1 MKASPFSLI
10 IALLLLLMPGF
21 GQAQIAKFSNE
32 FLSIGVS
39 ADAMGMGKSVVA
51 SVDDVTAIYWNPAGL
66 ASQPNKYEIGFM
78 HSEYFAGIAKYDFG
92 AFSVMLDS
100 NKHAFGAGFV
110 RFAVDDIP
118 NTLDLVDPAGN
129 IDYDKVTAFSVGDYG
144 IFMTYSRNIIKGL
157 NVGGTVKIITRRA
170 GDINVNAGFSAKSW
184 GFGIDLGAIY
194 QLKDWKFGLHLKDI
208 TTTFNAWSFEFT
220 DAAKETFLETG
231 NVIPANSQE
240 LTAPQIILG
249 VAYYKMW
256 KDKIE
261 LTAEI
266 DFDITTDGK
275 RNVLIT
281 GKPFSINPHFGFELG
296 FAGIVY
302 GRAGIHNIQKV
313 LDGDNEGTKIS
324 IQPNIGGG
332 LKFKTFHIDYAFTD
346 IGNVSE
352 AGYSHVISAK
362 VGLNLTKKNKD
373 EMP

>member
-1 MKASPFSLI
+1 MKAALFSL
-10 IALLLLLMPGF
+10 LLSSLILVLPRHSA
-21 GQAQIAKFSNE
+21 AQIAKFSNE

-51 SVDDVTAIYWNPAGL
+51 SVDDATSIYWNPAGL
-66 ASQPNKYEIGFM
+66 TRQTEKYQVAFM

-100 NKHAFGAGFV
+100 NKHAFGVGLV

-118 NTLDLVDPAGN
+118 NTLDLVDPSGN
-129 IDYDKVTAFSVGDYG
+129 IDYDKVTSFSVGDYG
-144 IFMTYSRNIIKGL
+144 IYLTYSRHIIKGL
-157 NVGGTVKIITRRA
+157 SVGGSVKIITRRA
-170 GDINVNAGFSAKSW
+170 GDINVNAGFRAKSW

-194 QLKDWKFGLHLKDI
+194 EHKDWRFGIHLKDI

-220 DAAKETFLETG
+220 EAARETFMETG
-231 NVIPANSQE
+231 NVIPSNSQE

-249 VAYYKMW
+249 VAYSKMW

-261 LTAEI
+261 LTAEV

-281 GKPFSINPHFGFELG
+281 GNPFSINPHFGFELG

-302 GRAGIHNIQKV
+302 GRAGINNIQKV
-313 LDGDNEGTKIS
+313 LDGDNEGTRIS

-332 LKFKTFHIDYAFTD
+332 VKFRTFRVDYAFTD

-362 VGLNLTKKNKD
+362 VGLNIDKKNRN
-373 EMP
+373 E

>member
-1 MKASPFSLI
+1 MKVTSFSI
-10 IALLLLLMPGF
+10 IASLLVLLLPTMS
-21 GQAQIAKFSNE
+21 QAQIAKFSNE

-39 ADAMGMGKSVVA
+39 ADAMAMGKSVVA
-51 SVDDVTAIYWNPAGL
+51 SVDDATAIYWNPAGL
-66 ASQPNKYEIGFM
+66 ATQPDKYQVAFM

-100 NKHAFGAGFV
+100 NKHAFGLGLV

-118 NTLDLVDPAGN
+118 NTLDLVDPSGN
-129 IDYDKVTAFSVGDYG
+129 IDYDKVTSFSVGDYG
-144 IFMTYSRNIIKGL
+144 IFLSYSRHIVKGL

-170 GDINVNAGFSAKSW
+170 GDINVNTGFSAKSW

-194 QLKDWKFGLHLKDI
+194 THKDWRFGLHLKDI

-220 DAAKETFLETG
+220 EAAKETFIETG
-231 NVIPANSQE
+231 NIIPSNSQE

-249 VAYYKMW
+249 VAYSKMW

-261 LTAEI
+261 LTAEV

-281 GKPFSINPHFGFELG
+281 GSPFSINPHFGVELG

-302 GRAGIHNIQKV
+302 GRAGINNIQKV
-313 LDGDNEGTKIS
+313 LDSDNEGSKIS

-332 LKFKTFHIDYAFTD
+332 IKFRTFSVDYAFTD

-362 VGLNLTKKNKD
+362 VGLNLNKKTRN
-373 EMP
+373 E

>member
-1 MKASPFSLI
+1 MKAALFSLI
-10 IALLLLLMPGF
+10 ATLLVFAMPGSSR
-21 GQAQIAKFSNE
+21 AQIAKFSNE

-39 ADAMGMGKSVVA
+39 ADAMAMGKSVAA
-51 SVDDVTAIYWNPAGL
+51 SVDDATAIYWNPAGL
-66 ASQPNKYEIGFM
+66 SLQPDKYQIAFM

-100 NKHAFGAGFV
+100 NKHAFGVGLV
-110 RFAVDDIP
+110 RFAVDNIP
-118 NTLDLVDPAGN
+118 NTLDLVDPSGN
-129 IDYDKVTAFSVGDYG
+129 IDYDKVTSFSVGDYG
-144 IFMTYSRNIIKGL
+144 IYLSYSRHIIKGL
-157 NVGGTVKIITRRA
+157 HVGGSVKIITRRA

-194 QLKDWKFGLHLKDI
+194 QHKDWKFGLHLKDI

-240 LTAPQIILG
+240 LTAPQIIIG
-249 VAYYKMW
+249 VAYSNTW

-281 GKPFSINPHFGFELG
+281 GQPFSINPHFGFELG

-302 GRAGIHNIQKV
+302 GRAGINNIQKV
-313 LDGDNEGTKIS
+313 LDGDNEGTRIS
-324 IQPNIGGG
+324 IQPNVGGG
-332 LKFKTFHIDYAFTD
+332 VKFRTFSVDYAFTD

-352 AGYSHVISAK
+352 AGYSHVISAR
-362 VGLNLTKKNKD
+362 VGLNIDKKTRN
-373 EMP
+373 E